1 MSAIYSPST
10 ALLVVDVQNDF
21 CQGGR
26 LAVPN
31 GDEVVPIINGL
42 MPLFPTIVLTQDWH
56 PGNHLSFASNHPGRS
71 PFDMIKAD
79 YGDQV
84 LWPDHC
90 IQGSNGADFHSDLN
104 TTSAQLVIRKGMNPA
119 IDSYSA
125 FTEADGETTTGLAG
139 WLRAKNI
146 TDVVCAGLATD
157 FCVAWTALDAVKSG
171 FATTINL
178 AASRAIDLDGSL
190 ENMLEQCRSAGV
202 VIA

>member
-1 MSAIYSPST
+1 MSTIYPLST

-21 CQGGR
+21 CQNGS

-31 GDEVVPIINGL
+31 GDEVVPIINQL
-42 MPLFPTIVLTQDWH
+42 LPLFSTVVLTQDWH
-56 PGNHLSFASNHPGRS
+56 PGNHLSFASNHTDRS
-71 PFDMIKAD
+71 PFDMIKMD

-90 IQGSNGADFHSDLN
+90 IQGSTGAEFHAGLD
-104 TTSAQLVIRKGMNPA
+104 TTSAQLIIRKGMNPA

-125 FTEADGETTTGLAG
+125 FTEADRETTTGLAS
-139 WLRAKNI
+139 WLRAKQI
-146 TDVVCAGLATD
+146 TEVVCVGLATD

-171 FATTINL
+171 FSTTLNL

-190 ENMLEQCRSAGV
+190 EKMLDQCRSAGV
-202 VIA
+202 VVA